1 VELDWLDTFLAV
13 VDRGGFTAASEQ
25 VHRSQ
30 SRVSAH
36 IASLERHLGVRLIDR
51 DRRPAVP
58 TPAGEVFVRH
68 AREIVAGVGSARAA
82 IGALRGLE
90 QRSLGLITTPC
101 VGSAVFPGVLA
112 RLATERPGL
121 RIELLEHNW
130 RDVERRALADGAAM
144 AVLPTLDPESAVGLQ
159 ERRLWCERFQVVVAR
174 DHELARPGSPVAL
187 ERLVRFPLLVGRAF
201 ADGESEL
208 QRLLARQGLAVQPR
222 VAADSTQTLVSLARA
237 GVGVAVVNGV
247 ALAPLDRAGL
257 VVLDLDDPG
266 LRREVSAYWNIVLLD
281 TDTGRRLH
289 RAVMDAP
296 VPAGA
301 EPAVGRTSARAS
313 ELLGQR

>member
-1 VELDWLDTFLAV
+1 MELDWLDTFLAV

-313 ELLGQR
+313 ERLGQR